1 MNVYADGRPYRW
13 PRARFDPL
21 PFKPVTA
28 PPLLDLRRRAVDWP
42 GFWAVI
48 DRELIRLRFQ
58 RGTRKV
64 YRQVLRGFR
73 AFQDRTPR
81 AGGVGPGRATAQAV
95 RDYLLGRSARPSA
108 SWLSVR
114 LSVLRTAL
122 DKFGGLSV
130 TEGLVTPR
138 RRFGLGTIL
147 SAAEV
152 GRMIESAPTLRDRLL
167 VGLLYG
173 CGLSSPAWSRA

>member
-1 MNVYADGRPYRW
+1 MNVYADGRP
-13 PRARFDPL
+13 
-21 PFKPVTA
+21 
-28 PPLLDLRRRAVDWP
+28 
-42 GFWAVI
+42 
-48 DRELIRLRFQ
+48 
-58 RGTRKV
+58 
-64 YRQVLRGFR
+64 
-73 AFQDRTPR
+73 
-81 AGGVGPGRATAQAV
+81 
-95 RDYLLGRSARPSA
+95 YLLGRSARPSA